1 MRAPGEPYDKPING
15 NMTVGTHLEI
25 FRGEVE
31 TAIRVF
37 YAYEAMSKLLSEQ
50 KYVNLANNNADFWII
65 FLSSAQTKIF
75 IALGRLYD
83 DSNDAFSFQSFIK
96 TCKENIEEF
105 GRESFEKRRLS
116 DYVNRPGWLDGYL
129 SDAYFGRVEDID
141 ALARLARPFNKKM
154 KGLYKEIRSKV
165 FAHAIHTDKIII
177 SNLFEGTNFEE
188 IDNALKAL
196 WSIYS
201 QIWQLYNN
209 ARQPTLEIE
218 TYPYKAEVYDGVK
231 TAVIGKV

>member
-1 MRAPGEPYDKPING
+1 MII
-15 NMTVGTHLEI
+15 GTRLET

-65 FLSSAQTKIF
+65 FLSSAQTKLF

-83 DSNDAFSFQSFIK
+83 DSNDAFSFRSFIK
-96 TCKENIEEF
+96 ICRENIEEF
-105 GRESFEKRRLS
+105 GRQSFEKRRLS
-116 DYVNRPGWLDGYL
+116 DYVNRPDWLDGYL
-129 SDAYFGRVEDID
+129 SDAYFGKVEDID
-141 ALARLARPFNKKM
+141 GLARLARPFNKKM

-165 FAHAIHTDKIII
+165 FAHAIHTDKVVI

-188 IDNALKAL
+188 IDDALKAL

-209 ARQPTLEIE
+209 ARQPTFKIE
-218 TYPYKAEVYDGVK
+218 SYPYRDDVVNCIRTALTGGV
-231 TAVIGKV
+231 